1 MVRSC
6 ENHQRTFHSGIE
18 IIMTELLLHRVRGAA
33 SALVSLIAL
42 SCFVVSCNRQP
53 VTEQTGGIE
62 GMLPDLSPR
71 PGELKPSAEFL
82 TLQQEL
88 AQVRAEII
96 QKPEVVKNYVAAA
109 QIYLREERI
118 SGEHHLYMK
127 TASRLIDESL
137 KRDPDNYEA
146 IVTKGSMLMTLHKF
160 SEARE
165 VIRRAIARYPESA
178 IAYGVLCD
186 ADVEMGE
193 YDQAVQ
199 ACDKMLSLRPDL
211 RSYARASYLRELHG
225 DIDGSVEVMVRA
237 IDAGVPGSE
246 ERSWAMYQFGNLLV
260 NQGKLDSAEYVYRAI
275 EEERPGY
282 YFTQNG
288 LAVVQALRGDRNSAI
303 AILEAARLKGSDHV
317 FLENLADFYR
327 AEHRD
332 DSAKAAEQNV
342 LRDFAHHESQ
352 GWNVDR
358 EYAMFCSNHGI
369 NLQEALKRAKRD
381 YERRPENV
389 DALDAYAWAL
399 HVNGNSS
406 EAVPYMEKALRLGS
420 QSPSLSIRAGIVF
433 YGAGD
438 NRRAMDYLQSS
449 ELRGTVIPVLYQ
461 DAVRSTLNE
470 LSGTSGTHKTS
481 KKVG

>member
-1 MVRSC
+1 
-6 ENHQRTFHSGIE
+6 
-18 IIMTELLLHRVRGAA
+18 MTAILLHRLRGTAPVAA
-33 SALVSLIAL
+33 VIITLASIVA
-42 SCFVVSCNRQP
+42 SCNRQP
-53 VTEQTGGIE
+53 VTEQTSGIE
-62 GMLPDLSPR
+62 GLLPDLTPR
-71 PGELKPSAEFL
+71 PGESKASAEFL
-82 TLQQEL
+82 KSQADL
-88 AQVRAEII
+88 ARIRAEII

-118 SGEHHLYMK
+118 TGEHHLYMK

-146 IVTKGSMLMTLHKF
+146 IVTTGSMFMTLHKF
-160 SEARE
+160 SAAKE
-165 VIRRAIARYPESA
+165 IIGRAIARYPESA

-186 ADVEMGE
+186 AHVELGE

-225 DIDGSVEVMVRA
+225 DIDGAIEVMVRA

-260 NQGKLDSAEYVYRAI
+260 NQGKLDSAEYVFKAI

-282 YFTQNG
+282 NFTQNG
-288 LAVVQALRGDRNSAI
+288 FSVVKALRGDRKSAI
-303 AILEAARLKGSDHV
+303 AILEAARLKASDHV
-317 FLENLADFYR
+317 LLENLADFYR
-327 AEHRD
+327 AEHSD

-358 EYAMFCSNHGI
+358 EYAMFCCNHGI
-369 NLQEALKRAKRD
+369 YLQEALNRARRD

-399 HVNGNSS
+399 HMNGKSVD
-406 EAVPYMEKALRLGS
+406 ALPFMEKALRLGS
-420 QSPSLSIRAGIVF
+420 RNPALSIRAGMVF

-438 NRRAMDYLQSS
+438 NRRAMEHLQSMS
-449 ELRGTVIPVLYQ
+449 RRDAVVPVLYQ
-461 DAVRSTLNE
+461 DAVRSTVGKLGGI
-470 LSGTSGTHKTS
+470 SRTHQTS